1 MHASLTSVV
10 SALLA
15 CYGSSMAAAAVAAT
29 PAQPL
34 PVRDTVAV
42 AAAAAATTTIIPS
55 NSFGSQSAF
64 AAAWDYNYPWGTD
77 HNGGA
82 RMDKSQSVLDF
93 QSNTLT
99 ITAKPVSGQ
108 KSTKQGGKTIAIH
121 YLSGAVHAQKHITV
135 DKGTTVELAGDFRA
149 TVTKG
154 TWPAFW
160 LTAVDGWPPEV
171 DMAEWKGSGK
181 ISFNTFNTSSQV
193 ATKDVTYPSPG
204 DFHAIRCVM
213 RDENGKDV
221 QVKFYMDGK
230 LVTTQVGKGFTGK
243 AMYLIINLQMEG
255 SSGSPGPKTNTEY
268 SARGVSVVSYKSQS
282 GSSDGGRS

>member
-1 MHASLTSVV
+1 MHATVTAVV
-10 SALLA
+10 SVLLA
-15 CYGSSMAAAAVAAT
+15 CHGSSTAAAVAAT

-34 PVRDTVAV
+34 PAGN
-42 AAAAAATTTIIPS
+42 AAAAVADAATATTTIIPAS
-55 NSFGSQSAF
+55 SFGTQAAF
-64 AAAWDYNYPWGTD
+64 DAAWDYNYPWGTD

-82 RMDKSQSVLDF
+82 RMDKSQSVLDTEA
-93 QSNTLT
+93 NTLT
-99 ITAKPVSGQ
+99 ITATPATGQ
-108 KSTKQGGKTIAIH
+108 KPTKHGGKTIAIH
-121 YLSGAVHAQKHITV
+121 YLSGAVHAREHITV
-135 DKGTTVELAGDFRA
+135 DRGTTVELAGDFRA

-193 ATKDVTYPSPG
+193 AAHDVAYPSPG
-204 DFHAIRCVM
+204 DFHTIRCVM
-213 RDENGKDV
+213 RDEDGKDV
-221 QVKFYMDGK
+221 NVQFYMDGK

-255 SSGSPGPKTNTEY
+255 SSGSPGPKTDTEY
-268 SARGVSVVSYKSQS
+268 AARGVSIIAYKS
-282 GSSDGGRS
+282 